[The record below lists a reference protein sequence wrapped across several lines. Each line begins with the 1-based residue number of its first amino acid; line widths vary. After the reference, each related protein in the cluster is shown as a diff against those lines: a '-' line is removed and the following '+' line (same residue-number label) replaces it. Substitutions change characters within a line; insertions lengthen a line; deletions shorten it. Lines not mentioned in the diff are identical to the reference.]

1 LINTVNKPPGAKEQA
16 MRIVKLSLDELL
28 ELIELENLPD
38 APQDEV
44 IYFAYLNNKLNTIL
58 TYADI

>member
-1 LINTVNKPPGAKEQA
+1 